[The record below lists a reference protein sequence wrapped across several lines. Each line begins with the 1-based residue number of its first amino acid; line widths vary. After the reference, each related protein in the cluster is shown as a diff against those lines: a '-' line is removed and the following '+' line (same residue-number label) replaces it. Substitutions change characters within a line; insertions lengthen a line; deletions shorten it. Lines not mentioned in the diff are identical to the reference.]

1 MKVLFGTNAE
11 FWMVRR
17 VEILYEGQK
26 KNNVNI
32 VECFGKENFFKRFF
46 KHFLKRDFDII
57 LVHGV
62 FPFLFS
68 WIMKPIHRKKIVYDV
83 FISRYNTEVEDRKRV
98 KKGSL
103 KAKALFFLDKFTC
116 NNADVAFLDTKT
128 HVKYFNKKFN
138 IKKKLKVVYVG
149 ASEKLWKIKKINII
163 KNKKFNVVFWGAF
176 SPLHGADVIVK
187 AAKILEKNKNI
198 QFHML
203 GFSKEKMF
211 GQCNKEVEDLV
222 ENSKNI
228 TLKYGITLKTNL
240 VDYAN
245 SADVCL
251 GIFGN
256 TIKAN
261 IVLPHKAFETLA
273 LKKPLITKDTD
284 AAREIF
290 ENNKHCILVKDEK
303 ELAKA
308 VLKLKKDKEFRKKI
322 AKKGYDYFKN
332 NFDNKNIGKAL
343 LRLLKP

>member
-1 MKVLFGTNAE
+1 ML
-11 FWMVRR
+11 
-17 VEILYEGQK
+17 I
-26 KNNVNI
+26 
-32 VECFGKENFFKRFF
+32 
-46 KHFLKRDFDII
+46 
-57 LVHGV
+57 
-62 FPFLFS
+62 
-68 WIMKPIHRKKIVYDV
+68 
-83 FISRYNTEVEDRKRV
+83 
-98 KKGSL
+98 
-103 KAKALFFLDKFTC
+103 
-116 NNADVAFLDTKT
+116 
-128 HVKYFNKKFN
+128 
-138 IKKKLKVVYVG
+138 
-149 ASEKLWKIKKINII
+149 
-163 KNKKFNVVFWGAF
+163 AF
-176 SPLHGADVIVK
+176 SRLVAVIITISGEDVIVFVN
-187 AAKILEKNKNI
+187 L
-198 QFHML
+198 
-203 GFSKEKMF
+203 
-211 GQCNKEVEDLV
+211 
-222 ENSKNI
+222 